1 LLEAWY
7 KLGRKQPMTE
17 SIEALVAIT
26 AGVLA
31 SASFIV
37 NRKPEAQ
44 DIIEKLVPYQGF
56 IGLLVLFWSI
66 RGVLRLDFWPMEIAM
81 TVAQFIVG
89 FLLSYGLLS
98 KYLLNRSDEAKE
110 RGLEVRSKLSQYQVP
125 AGLALIALGLWNL
138 FF

>member
-1 LLEAWY
+1 LLACY
-7 KLGRKQPMTE
+7 KLGEILLMIE
-17 SIEALVAIT
+17 SIVAIL

-31 SASFIV
+31 SSSYIV
-37 NRKPEAQ
+37 NRKPEAS
-44 DIIEKLVPYQGF
+44 DLIEKLVPYQGA

-66 RGVLRLDFWPMEIAM
+66 RGILRFSFGPIGLAMIA
-81 TVAQFIVG
+81 AQFIVG

-98 KYLLNRSDEAKE
+98 KYVLSNNDTAEE

-125 AGLALIALGLWNL
+125 AGLGLIALGVWNL